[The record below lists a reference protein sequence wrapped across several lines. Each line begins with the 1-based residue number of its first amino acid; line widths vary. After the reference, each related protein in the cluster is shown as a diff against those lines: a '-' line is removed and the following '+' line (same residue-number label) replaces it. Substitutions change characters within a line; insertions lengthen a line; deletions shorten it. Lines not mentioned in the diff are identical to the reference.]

1 MRLYRDNFRH
11 VRRSK
16 KLYTYCAQVLNTL
29 HNPVLL
35 HETINLL
42 NPQKGDQV
50 VDGTLGLGGHA
61 QTILERLGDQGHYY
75 GFDLDE
81 KNLEYA
87 RNRLKDFESKTTFFH
102 SNFAHCHQRL
112 QESGVDQVDK
122 ILLDLG
128 LSSPHIDDPERGF
141 SVKHL
146 GPLDMRFD
154 RSEGFTAADVVNRWP
169 ESDLKKIFYEYGE
182 ERYAPKIA
190 RMIVEKRK
198 AQPFKTTADLV
209 ELLTEIMKNPRD
221 KRRVA
226 TRIFQALRIEV
237 NDELTVLQDTLDSL
251 LDFLAPGGRMVVI
264 SYHSLEDR
272 IVKHRFRNAAKA
284 GAFKLLTKKPV
295 TPSAQEIEINSR
307 SASAK
312 LRAIEKLSTNS

>member
-1 MRLYRDNFRH
+1 M
-11 VRRSK
+11 
-16 KLYTYCAQVLNTL
+16 
-29 HNPVLL
+29 
-35 HETINLL
+35 
-42 NPQKGDQV
+42 

-61 QTILERLGDQGHYY
+61 QSILERLGDQGHYY

-87 RNRLKDFESKTTFFH
+87 RNRLKNFELKTTFFH
-102 SNFAHCHQRL
+102 SNFAHCHYRL
-112 QESGVDQVDK
+112 QESGVDRVDK

-154 RSEGFTAADVVNRWP
+154 RSTGFTAADVVNRWP

-198 AQPFKTTADLV
+198 AQPFKTTSDLV

-272 IVKHRFRNAAKA
+272 IVKHTFRNAAKE
-284 GAFKLLTKKPV
+284 GPFQLLTKKPV
-295 TPSAQEIEINSR
+295 TPSTQEIEINSR
-307 SASAK
+307 SGSAK